1 MSLTHAQFQDWLDRY
16 VAAWKSYDPQQIG
29 DLFAENAEYRYH
41 PMDEPV
47 TGREAIVAD
56 WLGGRDDPGTYD
68 AKYQPLAI
76 DGQNHVARGWSRY
89 LNPDGTT
96 RDEYW
101 NVYLVTFDADGRATS
116 FTEWW
121 IRTRGF
127 HKADVERIKAEAK
140 VEAEANVVAT
150 AAG

>member
-16 VAAWKSYDPQQIG
+16 VAAWKSYDPQEIG
-29 DLFAENAEYRYH
+29 ALFAENAEYRYH
-41 PMDEPV
+41 PKDDPIS
-47 TGREAIVAD
+47 GRDAIVAS
-56 WLGGRDDPGTYD
+56 WLDGKDEPGLYD
-68 AKYQPLAI
+68 AAYEPMAI
-76 DGQNHVARGWSRY
+76 DGESHVARGWSRY
-89 LNPDGTT
+89 LNPDGST

-101 NVYLVTFDADGRATS
+101 NVYLVTFDDNGRATA

-127 HKADVERIKAEAK
+127 FKADVEKIKADAKADAEAK
-140 VEAEANVVAT
+140 A